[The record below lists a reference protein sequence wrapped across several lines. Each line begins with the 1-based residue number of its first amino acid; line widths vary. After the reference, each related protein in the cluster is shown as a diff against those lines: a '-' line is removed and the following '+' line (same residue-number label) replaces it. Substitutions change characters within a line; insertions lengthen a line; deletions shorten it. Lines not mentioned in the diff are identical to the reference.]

1 MRLLASTD
9 FALRVLMRLA
19 ADPARHRSTEAL
31 AGEVGV
37 PRNHLHKI
45 VQDLAEAGI
54 VRTLRGAR
62 GGVLLARPPAEIS
75 LGAVVRRLEREQAL
89 VECFRPDGG
98 ACCLSPDC
106 RLRGVLWQAREAFLA
121 TLDRSTLAGCVLPAG
136 PRGVDGPGSPDHG
149 PGPVAGGAGPERGDS
164 PPGPLDLADGGPAD
178 AIAAG
183 PLTRP

>member
-1 MRLLASTD
+1 VRLLASTD
-9 FALRVLMRLA
+9 FALRVLMRLG

-45 VQDLAEAGI
+45 VQELADAGL

-62 GGVLLARPPAEIS
+62 GGVLLARPPGEIS
-75 LGAVVRRLEREQAL
+75 LGTVVRRLERGQAL

-121 TLDRSTLAGCVLPAG
+121 VLDATTLADCLGPSSAG
-136 PRGVDGPGSPDHG
+136 PMRGVPDV
-149 PGPVAGGAGPERGDS
+149 VA
-164 PPGPLDLADGGPAD
+164 
-178 AIAAG
+178 
-183 PLTRP
+183 

>member
-19 ADPARHRSTEAL
+19 VDPARHRSTEAL
-31 AGEVGV
+31 AQEVGV

-62 GGVLLARPPAEIS
+62 GGVLLARMPAEIS
-75 LGAVVRRLEREQAL
+75 LGAVVRHLEGGQAL

-106 RLRGVLWQAREAFLA
+106 RLKGVLWQAREAFLA
-121 TLDRSTLAGCVLPAG
+121 ALDGRSLADCV
-136 PRGVDGPGSPDHG
+136 
-149 PGPVAGGAGPERGDS
+149 E
-164 PPGPLDLADGGPAD
+164 PPGLG
-178 AIAAG
+178 
-183 PLTRP
+183 